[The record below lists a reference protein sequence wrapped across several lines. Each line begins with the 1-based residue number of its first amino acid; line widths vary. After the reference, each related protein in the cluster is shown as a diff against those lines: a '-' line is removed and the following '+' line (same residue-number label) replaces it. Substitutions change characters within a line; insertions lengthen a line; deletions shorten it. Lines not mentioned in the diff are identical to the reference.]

1 MDIPRADWPRL
12 LQLLDV
18 LLEQPP
24 EQQATS
30 LAALQGDD
38 ARLRETLRELLA
50 ERDAMARERFLT
62 ELPALPPAP
71 SAATAADERTAQRV
85 GPWQLQRELGR
96 GGMSVVWLAV
106 RAESPDLPPVAL
118 KLPLVDPLRA
128 ALLAERFARERDIL
142 LSLQHPGIAA
152 VRDAGVS
159 DGQPWLA
166 LEPVD
171 GRPITEDAAARGLSA
186 AARLRLFLQ
195 VLDAVGHAHAQL
207 VIHRDIK
214 PANVLVDR
222 AGQVKLLD
230 FGVAKLLAEAEAS
243 APPTALTQWGG
254 RAMTPQYA
262 SPEQIGGAPLG
273 TATDLYSLGVLLY
286 ELLTGRLPYR
296 LARATPGAIEQAI
309 LEGGITLPSMAAAP
323 AERRALRGDIDAIV
337 TKALA
342 LKPAER
348 YRSAEAFAEDI
359 RRHLES
365 RPVLA
370 RPAGL
375 AYRMGRTLRRHA
387 WGFAT
392 AAALLVALGAGA
404 AATLWQARI
413 AQQQAARANAVQR
426 FVLDIFRH
434 NSVRQ
439 SDPERARATTARE
452 LLAIGAER
460 LDSALAD
467 NPQAAMEV
475 NRVLAQMH
483 SELGLSERAAE
494 LRRQAV
500 VAAEKV
506 YGPRSPELV
515 AALVEWAVDLHHV
528 GRLDERRAAL
538 QRALAMVR
546 DGPDRAS
553 PQRAELY
560 RRLSELEQSG
570 QTAEARRWAA
580 LAVADAER
588 LDDDDERWRSYETAA
603 TERHLAGDDAAAVPL
618 YERGLAAAA
627 RCRCVFPGE
636 QVRARVQMA
645 EALNQL
651 LQPAAAE
658 AALRQ
663 ALADSRRY
671 NGEKHLDTVQ
681 TTLRLAAVLSL
692 DGDPRAALALL
703 QPLVPVVD
711 GPDGVDEFSAPQVFN
726 SMGSAWILLGRY
738 DAAEPL
744 SRRAIELRDRG
755 RANSPFAATLRETL
769 ARALIGAGRLAEAEA
784 QLLDAERIHRGS
796 GAKPG
801 EGRWARLAVTWLRLH
816 LARGDVAAA
825 ERRAAEM
832 PPGVEAGGVPG
843 INGLERSLL
852 HAELDLEAGR
862 DAQAA
867 QRLQAVQA
875 VLLPRQLAPQ
885 LPLVEAQRRH
895 VCGRWALRR
904 APGRARAHFAASH
917 ALRLAQ
923 LGPDAPAT
931 REAAEA
937 LARAPAAAEPASAG
951 APTAAP
957 C

>member
-12 LQLLDV
+12 LQLLD
-18 LLEQPP
+18 LLLALPADEQ
-24 EQQATS
+24 
-30 LAALQGDD
+30 AAAMAGLQGDD
-38 ARLRETLRELLA
+38 TRLRETLRELLA
-50 ERDAMARERFLT
+50 ERDTMAREAFLA

-71 SAATAADERTAQRV
+71 PLPAAADERAGQRV
-85 GPWQLQRELGR
+85 GPWQLVRELGR

-106 RAESPDLPPVAL
+106 RAEAPDLPPVAL

-128 ALLAERFARERDIL
+128 ALLAERLARERDIL
-142 LSLQHPGIAA
+142 LGLQHPGIAA

-159 DGQPWLA
+159 DGQAWLA

-171 GRPITEDAAARGLSA
+171 GRPITDDAAARGLSVH
-186 AARLRLFLQ
+186 ARLRLFLQ

-222 AGQVKLLD
+222 GGQVKLLD
-230 FGVAKLLAEAEAS
+230 FGVAKLLDDAETD
-243 APPTALTQWGG
+243 APATALTQWGG

-286 ELLTGRLPYR
+286 ELLTGSLPYR
-296 LARATPGAIEQAI
+296 LTRATPGAIEQAI
-309 LEGGITLPSMAAAP
+309 LEGGITLPSAAATG
-323 AERRALRGDIDAIV
+323 ADRRALRGDIDAIV

-342 LKPAER
+342 LKPAGR

-375 AYRMGRTLRRHA
+375 AYRVGRQLRRHA
-387 WGFAT
+387 WGYAAGAT
-392 AAALLVALGAGA
+392 LLLVLGAGVG
-404 AATLWQARI
+404 ATAWQARI
-413 AQQQAARANAVQR
+413 ARQEATRANAVQR

-434 NSVRQ
+434 NSIRQ

-460 LDSALAD
+460 MDATLAD

-475 NRVLAQMH
+475 NTVLAQMH
-483 SELGLSERAAE
+483 SDLGLAERAAE

-500 VAAEKV
+500 QAAEQV
-506 YGPRSPELV
+506 YGPRSPQLV
-515 AALVEWAVDLHHV
+515 NALTQWAADLHHV
-528 GRLDERRAAL
+528 GRLDERRGAL
-538 QRALAMVR
+538 QRALAIVQ
-546 DGPDRAS
+546 GWPDRAT

-560 RRLSELEQSG
+560 RRWSELEQSG
-570 QTAEARRWAA
+570 QTGDARRWAER
-580 LAVADAER
+580 AVADAEQ

-603 TERHLAGDDAAAVPL
+603 TERHLSGDEAPAAAL
-618 YERGLAAAA
+618 YRQALDAAA

-663 ALADSRRY
+663 ALAESRRF
-671 NGEKHLDTVQ
+671 NGERHLDTVQ
-681 TTLRLAAVLSL
+681 TTLRLASVLSL
-692 DGDPRAALALL
+692 NGDPRAALALL
-703 QPLVPVVD
+703 EPLRPLVD
-711 GPDGVDEFSAPQVFN
+711 GPEGVDEFSAPQVLN
-726 SMGSAWILLGRY
+726 TMGNAWILLGRHD
-738 DAAEPL
+738 DAQVAL
-744 SRRAIELRDRG
+744 RRAIELRDRG
-755 RANSPFAATLRETL
+755 RANTPFAATLRETL
-769 ARALIGAGRLAEAEA
+769 ARALIGAGRLPEA
-784 QLLDAERIHRGS
+784 QALLAEAERIHRAT
-796 GAKPG
+796 GAQPG
-801 EGRWARLAVTWLRLH
+801 EGRWARLAATALRLH
-816 LARGDVAAA
+816 LQRGETAAA

-832 PPGVEAGGVPG
+832 PPGVEDGAVPG
-843 INGLERSLL
+843 ISSLERSLVR
-852 HAELDLEAGR
+852 AELDVEGGH
-862 DAQAA
+862 DAAA
-867 QRLQAVQA
+867 ARRLQAVRA
-875 VLLPRQLAPQ
+875 VLLQRELAPQ
-885 LPLVEAQRRH
+885 LPLLEAQQRY
-895 VCGRWALRR
+895 VCGRWALRQ
-904 APGRARAHFAASH
+904 APGQARAHFAASH
-917 ALRLAQ
+917 AARLAR
-923 LGPDAPAT
+923 LGADAPAT
-931 REAAEA
+931 RDAAQA
-937 LARAPAAAEPASAG
+937 LARAPAADAV
-951 APTAAP
+951 APGSGGP